1 MDLSGRKVLVIGL
14 GKTGIAAARFL
25 HGRGA
30 DVAVTDEKPVAGLQA
45 ALSPLEDIR
54 EGIDFRAYEPAA
66 IRDRDLV
73 IPSPGVPPF
82 NFLLSEALRKGVE
95 VMSELEV
102 ASRFLRKP
110 LVAITGTNGKT
121 TTTTLIGELLEGSGR
136 KVFVGGNIGNPLIGY
151 VDSGRDD
158 DFIVVE
164 VSSFQLEWASTLRP
178 NVAVLLN
185 TTPDHIDYHGS
196 FESYRAAKERLFMNQ
211 EASDLAILN
220 GDEPQGRA
228 LARRIR
234 SESEFFSTKSGLSGE
249 GPPRGIYLDGEALSY
264 AGPGARRE
272 QYPLSMIKIPGAHNI
287 ENVMAA
293 VLAARKCGCSPDE
306 IIRAVSLFRGVSH
319 RIEFA
324 GEKRGVLFYDD
335 SKGTNVGAVLSA
347 IESFSRPIVL
357 LMGGRDKEGDFET
370 LEPLISRKVKSLI
383 LFGEAAGKIQS
394 KIGGIVHT
402 ERSAGLGEA
411 FGLARRNAAPG
422 DVVLL
427 SPGCASF
434 DEFSDY
440 AERGRFFKE
449 MVNGIS
455 DE

>member
-1 MDLSGRKVLVIGL
+1 
-14 GKTGIAAARFL
+14 
-25 HGRGA
+25 
-30 DVAVTDEKPVAGLQA
+30 
-45 ALSPLEDIR
+45 
-54 EGIDFRAYEPAA
+54 
-66 IRDRDLV
+66 
-73 IPSPGVPPF
+73 
-82 NFLLSEALRKGVE
+82 
-95 VMSELEV
+95 MSELEV

-121 TTTTLIGELLEGSGR
+121 MTTTLIGELLEGSGR

-272 QYPLSMIKIPGAHNI
+272 QYPLSMIKIPGADNI